1 MGAAQV
7 LSRLRAAGF
16 QLHADGDR
24 LTVAPA
30 SLLRDDD
37 RDIIKAHK
45 AGLLAL
51 LTAAQALPGPAE
63 VPLLPADSRPY
74 RLSKVAGD
82 AAHAEPWDDGAIA
95 RFQARTRHI
104 RRLGFTAQDADDLAE
119 RLHLRDVHA
128 DYRHL
133 CVECRHYRPHR
144 CGNHRTAALT
154 AADVGRDLATM
165 FQHCPGFSEVL

>member
-1 MGAAQV
+1 MDYLARLKSRSHLGGEPGAA
-7 LSRLRAAGF
+7 
-16 QLHADGDR
+16 
-24 LTVAPA
+24 
-30 SLLRDDD
+30 
-37 RDIIKAHK
+37 
-45 AGLLAL
+45 
-51 LTAAQALPGPAE
+51 PGPAASPPE
-63 VPLLPADSRPY
+63 KSTAHTQSEPTKPTKPSFVGSVGPDRVCGQEISRPY
-74 RLSKVAGD
+74 RLAQAAGD
-82 AAHAEPWDDGAIA
+82 AAHAEPWNDGAIA

-104 RRLGFTAQDADDLAE
+104 RRLGFAAQDADDLAE